1 VTGAMLVLVLVGYK
15 PLLILVIVALIANA
29 TGRSLQTPTL
39 SALISH
45 HSDPKQQGTVFGLF
59 HMLGSLSRV
68 IGPAVAG
75 LVYAKHHVAPYLM
88 ASAITAAVTL
98 WTIGLR
104 ARVRAEPRGFEV
116 EAAR

>member
-1 VTGAMLVLVLVGYK
+1 M
-15 PLLILVIVALIANA
+15 IIALITNA

-75 LVYAKHHVAPYLM
+75 AVYAKHHVAPYLM
-88 ASAITAAVTL
+88 ASAITAAVTV
-98 WTIGLR
+98 WTVALR
-104 ARVRAEPRGFEV
+104 WRVRGRRTPGFRCRTGCKLTNV
-116 EAAR
+116 RVAQCVP